1 MGLSETTDYDSVS
14 DKMGQNFT
22 GYNSIRGGRQ
32 KGGRGGRPGI
42 GREKESLCLL
52 ARSGP
57 VDRAQ
62 DRKQIRS
69 RSVEIIVAQLHLY
82 S

>member
-1 MGLSETTDYDSVS
+1 MIPSVIKW
-14 DKMGQNFT
+14 DKISRGT
-22 GYNSIRGGRQ
+22 IRFEGVVK
-32 KGGRGGRPGI
+32 KGAGVVVLELAEKRNLFVCRPG
-42 GREKESLCLL
+42 
-52 ARSGP
+52 
-57 VDRAQ
+57 DRAQ